1 MSFGGLNHRKR
12 DERGQTSLLIM
23 GFFVILSLLVGV
35 VVDASAAYL
44 RRQWFISL
52 ADGAA
57 LAAADGVKAE

>member
-1 MSFGGLNHRKR
+1 MLIPAL
-12 DERGQTSLLIM
+12 ERALLD
-23 GFFVILSLLVGV
+23 GHARVLVCV